1 LEEGTHLLD
10 FDGMTQSV
18 ALVGCT
24 NLLELFPKVFQ
35 GWHYS
40 SRDTASTLPVITLRK
55 QNNTYSLEAAW
66 LKHSI
71 YSNNSIDI
79 VCAFIAELSQAYI
92 RCNPHQLCLHA
103 AAAEFSGRLVVFP
116 NKYRTG
122 KSLLSSCLAARGTR
136 IFSDDVLPID
146 MDNGLGHAPGF
157 QPRLR
162 LPLPRDLSS
171 RILKFLHDHR
181 GPENDHYTYLN
192 FSEKELAPKGLK
204 LPIGAFVVLERSI
217 GVKAQL
223 CAIPADLVL
232 RDVIWQNFAR
242 GADSANILQRLSSM
256 VARAQCYRL
265 TYTHAEAAAAVLES
279 YFTSWPSCEE
289 QLVASMSSVVGTT
302 SSAKVKMPPIG
313 CYMRQPQVHEVKL
326 NGSRFLVN
334 SKGDAIYYLNPVG
347 SSVWKLLEDPMS
359 LDEMTRVLYSAF
371 PETEQE
377 QIRADVAGLVNNLIE
392 RQLLC
397 RSA

>member
-1 LEEGTHLLD
+1 LEEDTHLLS
-10 FDGMTQSV
+10 FNGITRPI

-40 SRDTASTLPVITLRK
+40 SRETASTLPVITLRK
-55 QNNTYSLEAAW
+55 ESNTYSLEAAW
-66 LKHSI
+66 LKYSI

-79 VCAFIAELSQAYI
+79 VCVFIAELSQAYI
-92 RCNPHQLCLHA
+92 RCNPHLLCLHA
-103 AAAEFSGRLVVFP
+103 AAAEFLGRLVIFP

-122 KSLLSSCLAARGTR
+122 KSLLSACLAARGTR

-171 RILKFLHDHR
+171 STLKFLHDHR
-181 GPENDHYTYLN
+181 GPESDHYTYLN
-192 FSEKELAPKGLK
+192 FSEKELAPKDLK

-242 GADSANILQRLSSM
+242 GTDSANILQRLDSV

-265 TYTHAEAAAAVLES
+265 TYTHAEEAAAVLGIPF
-279 YFTSWPSCEE
+279 Y
-289 QLVASMSSVVGTT
+289 
-302 SSAKVKMPPIG
+302 
-313 CYMRQPQVHEVKL
+313 
-326 NGSRFLVN
+326 
-334 SKGDAIYYLNPVG
+334 
-347 SSVWKLLEDPMS
+347 
-359 LDEMTRVLYSAF
+359 
-371 PETEQE
+371 
-377 QIRADVAGLVNNLIE
+377 
-392 RQLLC
+392 
-397 RSA
+397 

>member
-1 LEEGTHLLD
+1 MEEDTHLLD
-10 FDGMTQSV
+10 FEGMTQPV

-40 SRDTASTLPVITLRK
+40 SRETASTLPAITLRK
-55 QNNTYSLEAAW
+55 QSNTYSLEAAW
-66 LKHSI
+66 LKHPV
-71 YSNNSIDI
+71 YCNNSIDI
-79 VCAFIAELSQAYI
+79 VCAFIAELSQAYN
-92 RCNPHQLCLHA
+92 RCKPHQLCLHA
-103 AAAEFSGRLVVFP
+103 SVAEFSGRLVVFP

-122 KSLLSSCLAARGTR
+122 KSLLSACLAARGTR
-136 IFSDDVLPID
+136 IFSDDVLPVD

-171 RILKFLHDHR
+171 RTFKFLHDHR
-181 GPENDHYTYLN
+181 GPENDHYAYLDL
-192 FSEKELAPKGLK
+192 SEKELAPKGLK
-204 LPIGAFVVLERSI
+204 LPIGAFVVLERI
-217 GVKAQL
+217 KGVKAQL
-223 CAIPADLVL
+223 CAIQADLVL

-242 GADSANILQRLSSM
+242 GIDSADILQRLGSV
-256 VARAQCYRL
+256 VARAQYYRL
-265 TYTHAEAAAAVLES
+265 TYTHAEEAAAVLKAH
-279 YFTSWPSCEE
+279 FTSWPSCEE
-289 QLVASMSSVVGTT
+289 QLVASMSGVVGTT

-326 NGSRFLVN
+326 NGSRFLAN

-347 SSVWKLLEDPMS
+347 SSVWQLLEEPMS
-359 LDEMTRVLYSAF
+359 LDEMTKVLYSAF

-377 QIRADVAGLVNNLIE
+377 QIRADVTGLVNNLVE
-392 RQLLC
+392 RQVLY
-397 RSA
+397 RST